1 MAHEG
6 INKFID
12 HIAHMYR
19 QEEDIHHRL
28 TLLEV
33 LMHYDDTVLS
43 IGKFKCQ
50 RMYLKDTIK
59 DINPGFYEEYFNR
72 NRKKQ
77 RI

>member
-12 HIAHMYR
+12 RIAHMYR
-19 QEEDIHHRL
+19 EEEDTHQRL

-50 RMYLKDTIK
+50 RMYLKDIIK
-59 DINPGFYEEYFNR
+59 DINPHFHEVYFNR
-72 NRKKQ
+72 NRKK
-77 RI
+77 R